1 MESFAAVKVESDMK
15 PSSKFSLV
23 IALVI
28 ALVGL
33 PSFPASSAKGGPL
46 LLGPARQQQPDQAKD
61 KKKDKKKKDDSS
73 QGAEDSPDNVA
84 GARRAIKRV
93 LSDFQDGFEGH
104 SPRRVTDSLDERFED
119 LPRFEDAVTQFLERS
134 SEMRMNFRESTT
146 EVKADHATVIVDAD
160 MIYTD
165 KAKPTQ
171 DQRRRQRIQ
180 FDFVY
185 NPKKGWKIFEI
196 TPRQFFEP

>member
-1 MESFAAVKVESDMK
+1 MKLSMKFRLAIAVAIAFIGLPAFEAALAMGK
-15 PSSKFSLV
+15 PSW
-23 IALVI
+23 A
-28 ALVGL
+28 AQD
-33 PSFPASSAKGGPL
+33 
-46 LLGPARQQQPDQAKD
+46 QQQPDQSKD
-61 KKKDKKKKDDSS
+61 KKKDKKKKDETGP
-73 QGAEDSPDNVA
+73 GAEDSPDNAA

-93 LSDFQDGFEGH
+93 LTDFQDGFEGH

-119 LPRFEDAVTQFLERS
+119 LPRFEDAVTQFLERT
-134 SEMRMNFRESTT
+134 SEMRINLRESTT
-146 EVKADHATVIVDAD
+146 EVKGDHATVIVDAE

-196 TPRQFFEP
+196 TPRQFFES

>member
-1 MESFAAVKVESDMK
+1 MKAPKKLDLALGLAV
-15 PSSKFSLV
+15 
-23 IALVI
+23 AL
-28 ALVGL
+28 AGL
-33 PSFPASSAKGGPL
+33 PVFTAAFAISQ
-46 LLGPARQQQPDQAKD
+46 PARPPQDQQQQPDQPD
-61 KKKDKKKKDDSS
+61 KKKDKKKKKDEPSP
-73 QGAEDSPDNVA
+73 GAEDSPDNVA

-93 LSDFQDGFEGH
+93 LGDFQDGFEGH

-119 LPRFEDAVTQFLERS
+119 FPRFEDAVTQFLERT
-134 SEMRMNFRESTT
+134 SEMRINLRESTT
-146 EVKADHATVIVDAD
+146 EVKGDHATVIVDAE

-165 KAKPTQ
+165 KAKPTL

-196 TPRQFFEP
+196 TPRQFFES

>member
-1 MESFAAVKVESDMK
+1 MK
-15 PSSKFSLV
+15 LSMKLGLV
-23 IALVI
+23 IAAAI
-28 ALVGL
+28 ALAGL
-33 PSFPASSAKGGPL
+33 PAPAAPLTNGRPSFSAQDP
-46 LLGPARQQQPDQAKD
+46 QQQPDQPKD
-61 KKKDKKKKDDSS
+61 KKKDKKKKQDQPSA
-73 QGAEDSPDNVA
+73 GAEDSPDNVA

-93 LSDFQDGFEGH
+93 VSDLQDGFEGH

-134 SEMRMNFRESTT
+134 SEMRINFRESTT
-146 EVKADHATVIVDAD
+146 EVKGDHATVIVDAD

>member
-1 MESFAAVKVESDMK
+1 MKFRLGIALAIAFIALPALEVALTMGK
-15 PSSKFSLV
+15 PSL
-23 IALVI
+23 A
-28 ALVGL
+28 AQG
-33 PSFPASSAKGGPL
+33 
-46 LLGPARQQQPDQAKD
+46 QQQPDQSKN
-61 KKKDKKKKDDSS
+61 KKKDKKKKDETGPSS
-73 QGAEDSPDNVA
+73 EDSPDNAA
-84 GARRAIKRV
+84 GARRAVKRV
-93 LSDFQDGFEGH
+93 LGDLQDGFEGH

-119 LPRFEDAVTQFLERS
+119 LPRFEDAVTQFLERT
-134 SEMRMNFRESTT
+134 SEMRINLRESTS
-146 EVKADHATVIVDAD
+146 EVKGDHATVIVDAD
-160 MIYTD
+160 MIFTD